1 MLEKLYDVSADIL
14 SFLAAPFKKVLYR
27 NKTVPEI
34 SKLND
39 KISILVLIMP
49 YVLLFSMFIIIPIV
63 VAWGLSLTHF
73 DLIQTPTLT
82 KPYGM
87 YNYVMLITQDSNFLK
102 YVIPNTIKY
111 AFIVGPGG
119 YVLSFVMAWMLSQ
132 VQPTP
137 RKFISLAMY
146 TPSMVGGVFIG
157 VVWKTVFS
165 GNQDGYINA
174 LLLEWGFIDEAIQFL
189 QSPDHLLNI
198 MIFVSLWSSMG
209 IGFLAMLA
217 GLLNVDK
224 TLYEAALV
232 DGIKNRFQEIIYI
245 TIPQMKPQMLFGAV
259 MAIVGAFNSGYIGV
273 ALSGANPT
281 PQYSGQLIINHIE
294 DYGFIRYEMGYAAA
308 ISVVLLI
315 AIAFFS
321 TLAYALFGEKD

>member
-1 MLEKLYDVSADIL
+1 MKYISKGFGYLISPIKKL
-14 SFLAAPFKKVLYR
+14 LYR
-27 NKTVPEI
+27 NKSVSQI
-34 SKLND
+34 AKLND
-39 KISILVLIMP
+39 KISIGLLIMP
-49 YVLLFSMFIIIPIV
+49 YILLFSLFIIIPIT

-73 DLIQTPTLT
+73 DLIQTPVLT

-119 YVLSFVMAWMLSQ
+119 YVLSFIMAWMLSQ
-132 VQPTP
+132 IQATP

-146 TPSMVGGVFIG
+146 TPSMVGGIFIG

-174 LLLEWGFIDEAIQFL
+174 LLLDWGFIDESIQFL

-232 DGIKNRFQEIIYI
+232 DGIKNRFQEIVYI

-315 AIAFFS
+315 AIAFLS
-321 TLAYALFGEKD
+321 AGAYALFGEKD